1 MHARPDDWLVIKGR
15 RVDNPEQKGL
25 ILEVH
30 SEDGTPPYLVRWLS
44 DGHLST
50 VFPGSDAVIVAGEA
64 SHAGH

>member
-1 MHARPDDWLVIKGR
+1 MHARPDDWLVTKGR
-15 RVDNPEQKGL
+15 RVDNPEQKCP

-30 SEDGTPPYLVRWLS
+30 AEDRWLS

-50 VFPGSDAVIVAGEA
+50 AFPGSDAVIVAGEV